1 MDTDKYQDFTCRQA
15 IQTLFGSLV
24 GGGVWEIRPQ
34 SAWPVV
40 GVQISCH
47 SAEARMVVVVVVGVS
62 RVEMYSNVN
71 LHLKRLAVAHAGGD
85 WSFSGILALSAS
97 LGKMKVEMDG
107 AEKQR
112 KSYGS
117 SKKGGSRDSLDEL
130 KEVYVATS
138 CKAIFNVPFPV

>member
-1 MDTDKYQDFTCRQA
+1 
-15 IQTLFGSLV
+15 
-24 GGGVWEIRPQ
+24 
-34 SAWPVV
+34 
-40 GVQISCH
+40 
-47 SAEARMVVVVVVGVS
+47 MVVVVVVGVS